1 MSDEPIEHFTL
12 PRGRSGTLIACLN
25 CPSHNTQME
34 MTGIHPAPGGLL
46 VHLACSNGHR
56 QRLVISSVDGSV
68 LMVMYPSDESMSA
81 KPGEIVH

>member
-1 MSDEPIEHFTL
+1 MSDQPIKHFEP
-12 PRGRSGTLIACLN
+12 PRGPSGALIACLN

-56 QRLVISSVDGSV
+56 QRLVISSTDGSV
-68 LMVMYPSDESMSA
+68 LMALYPSDESMSA
-81 KPGEIVH
+81 RPGETVH